1 MRNRLNKLLEV
12 NKKQIGALLLAFTMA
27 GSMSACKSNKD
38 ESVKTTD
45 TTSTIIETTVETTT
59 KATTTTAA
67 TTTESTVVENKL
79 KYLDEA
85 ESFYEANKE
94 FFVNEYGN
102 DKEYAVKEINDIIL
116 VITNDSET
124 LTNEELR
131 EAFYAM
137 DCIFMPTNVIQASG
151 NYITGEPVE
160 KIENVPNLAR
170 YIQDDQAKAVVNENT
185 AVINN
190 YINALNNGND
200 EERAKAKELLLQKT
214 VTNEQNLDEYYYL
227 GEISNGDEL
236 ALNMSMKGLVNLS
249 GSVVENGVVKFKDA
263 NGVDQIIFL
272 IPDTRGAA
280 IINTFAFA
288 EEDGIPYD
296 TKEIDG
302 ATVNG
307 RYVEF
312 LGANGFEREF
322 ITVAERNT
330 ILDTLAITK
339 YNEATE
345 YLQNDFSRISS
356 EYHLLNPDCDKSLT
370 K

>member
-27 GSMSACKSNKD
+27 GSMSACKKESSVSSNN
-38 ESVKTTD
+38 TTA
-45 TTSTIIETTVETTT
+45 TTVETTT
-59 KATTTTAA
+59 KVETTKAVETTTVAE
-67 TTTESTVVENKL
+67 TTVDASK
-79 KYLDEA
+79 KYIDEA

-94 FFVNEYGN
+94 FFVNEYGE
-102 DKEYAVKEINDIIL
+102 DKEYAIKEINDIIL

-124 LTNEELR
+124 ITNEELR

-137 DCIFMPTNVIQASG
+137 DNIFMPTNVIQAGG
-151 NYITGEPVE
+151 NYLYDEPIAHV
-160 KIENVPNLAR
+160 ENVPNLGR
-170 YIQDDQAKAVVNENT
+170 YVQDEQAKKVINDNT
-185 AVINN
+185 AIINN
-190 YINALNNGND
+190 FINAMNSGNKD
-200 EERAKAKELLLQKT
+200 EMDKAKELLLQRT
-214 VTNEQNLDEYYYL
+214 ITIENDLDEFYYL

-236 ALNMSMKGLVNLS
+236 ALNMSLKGLVNLS
-249 GSVVENGVVKFKDA
+249 GSLVENGVVFYKDA
-263 NGVDQIIFL
+263 NGVDQRIFL
-272 IPDTRGAA
+272 LPDARGAA

-296 TKEIDG
+296 VKEITENG
-302 ATVNG
+302 EKVLVNG

-312 LGANGFEREF
+312 LGANGFERQF
-322 ITVAERNT
+322 VSVAERNT

-345 YLQNDFSRISS
+345 YLENDFSRISS
-356 EYHLLNPDCDKSLT
+356 EYHMLNPECDKSLT